1 MLEKMRKKIKEMF
14 LNRYRKQIC
23 KNNEKKDEN
32 VIVRHCTDPLGRT
45 YTAFAIF
52 SSEDLVLGSEKN
64 EVQ

>member
-1 MLEKMRKKIKEMF
+1 MVFVGQEPHREMF

-32 VIVRHCTDPLGRT
+32 VIVRHCTDSLCRT

-52 SSEDLVLGSEKN
+52 SSDDLVFGGEKN